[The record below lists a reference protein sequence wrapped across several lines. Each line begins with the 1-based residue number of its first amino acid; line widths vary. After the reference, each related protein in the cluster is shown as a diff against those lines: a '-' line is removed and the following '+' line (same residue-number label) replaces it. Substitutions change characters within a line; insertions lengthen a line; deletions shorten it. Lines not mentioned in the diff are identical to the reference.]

1 MVEVRSGMHEV
12 YSLQAV
18 VAECET
24 LGMPVDYEGAVLASV
39 EAKRHGLT
47 QAQFDAALVMHAR
60 RVKFL
65 FSPRSYDWKTRL
77 ALAWHFLANPK
88 GW

>member
-1 MVEVRSGMHEV
+1 MATDLMELYPLPRARA
-12 YSLQAV
+12 YCAW
-18 VAECET
+18 
-24 LGMPVDYEGAVLASV
+24 LGMPFDEDGALNAMVMAMQHQLSADLLDEAVL
-39 EAKRHGLT
+39 
-47 QAQFDAALVMHAR
+47 MHAE

-65 FSPRSYDWKTRL
+65 FSPNSYDWKTRL